1 MADPITKQRFDEQGF
16 ATPLEVMAGRDMER
30 YRVAF
35 DRIEA
40 EVGREAAQVGVQ
52 NAHLEHEPIWE
63 LATHP
68 TIFDAAVELMGP
80 DVLLLSTHFFVK
92 YPDLADSYVAWHQ
105 DVTYWGLEPPQAMTC
120 WLAID
125 DADVANGCMRVIA
138 GSHRHGLLEHGSA
151 DQQGNLLSINQQ
163 VDASAVDT
171 SQAVDIELRAGQAS
185 FHHGH
190 LIHGS
195 NPNRSDRRRC
205 GLTIRLTTPDV
216 APVPGD
222 ENGAMWRPILVRGED
237 RYHHFP
243 QAAIPEFAR

>member
-1 MADPITKQRFDEQGF
+1 MADPVTKQQFDEQGYVM
-16 ATPLEVMAGRDMER
+16 PLEVMSSPDMGS
-30 YRVAF
+30 YRAAF

-40 EVGREAAQVGVQ
+40 EMGQEAAQVGVQ

-63 LATHP
+63 LTTHP
-68 TIFDAAVELMGP
+68 TIFDAAVELMGS

-105 DVTYWGLEPPQAMTC
+105 DVTYWGLEPPQATTC

-138 GSHRHGLLEHGSA
+138 GSHREGVFAHGAAS
-151 DQQGNLLSINQQ
+151 QQGNLLSINQE
-163 VDASAVDT
+163 VDAGAVDT
-171 SQAVDIELRAGQAS
+171 SKAVDIELRAGQAS

-205 GLTIRLTTPDV
+205 GLTIRLVTPEV

-222 ENGAMWRPILVRGED
+222 KNGALWRPILVRGED

-243 QAAIPEFAR
+243 YAQIPEFAK